1 MVYIR
6 YFETQNEFVDALI
19 NGNIAMPR
27 LAFMKD
33 TRRIV
38 CGKMAESFIKVD
50 AKSNS
55 FLGDN
60 ENSFIIIKTK

>member
-1 MVYIR
+1 MVHIR

-19 NGNIAMPR
+19 NGNITLPR
-27 LAFMKD
+27 VAFMKD

-38 CGKMAESFIKVD
+38 YGKMIESFIKVD
-50 AKSNS
+50 AKNNS

-60 ENSFIIIKTK
+60 EDSFIILKTK